1 MSSFADVACRGG
13 GPRGPWI
20 LRGDRKPS
28 DRTAGPAGRFGKT
41 WSGRVSCLARQSGF
55 LANVRFGSKAD
66 IQQCLTNV
74 RFTPKSGHWNSVAK
88 CPLCAKSGH
97 RARRIQLCRPPAAK
111 KDKKREIVSHQQR
124 RHPKRGNPVCGS
136 HKRRRVVDRCE
147 RDGANKVERTHNIK
161 KPHQQFRASR
171 LCRDRWNGDHCQ
183 DSCNKI
189 AVGGRVGK
197 LWRNARIGAP
207 DVRNIKP
214 RRRKEWSSR
223 IGNKIALAS

>member
-1 MSSFADVACRGG
+1 M
-13 GPRGPWI
+13 I
-20 LRGDRKPS
+20 E
-28 DRTAGPAGRFGKT
+28 
-41 WSGRVSCLARQSGF
+41 
-55 LANVRFGSKAD
+55 
-66 IQQCLTNV
+66 
-74 RFTPKSGHWNSVAK
+74 
-88 CPLCAKSGH
+88 
-97 RARRIQLCRPPAAK
+97 LCRPTAAK